1 MKTFWRV
8 LAVLVVFPAV
18 SWAQIGKI
26 TSPSSGATPDVVFAS
41 TACTSAV
48 GTDAYACS
56 PATTPCPAALANGQY
71 VFLTTDVANTGAAT
85 FAYCGLAAKAIVWPS
100 PTASVALATGDM
112 LANVGYLLQYN
123 ATGDNWKLG
132 FSSNTPSVAAN
143 NTWTG
148 TQTLNSTL
156 SAAALTASSGSI
168 TITPSDQGLIMG
180 TASTLGGIYRLTASN
195 ITALATG
202 TTNNA
207 WHVEE
212 FADTGFPFANGP
224 CGASTCTDPQL
235 IVHTSAQDTTQFVGY
250 SAVGASGGAVKTLT
264 ESSAT
269 TVFGCPSAALHSLGC
284 EVRYHVEACDA
295 TDCQTRS
302 GRNFI
307 SGTNKA
313 GTMTCA
319 VAAASEAAD
328 GSTYVSSTGAGT
340 LTYAATA
347 TTGTAEC
354 IFNLNAVAS
363 LTQTSLFVQYQVNNL
378 GPGQVTR
385 K

>member
-132 FSSNTPSVAAN
+132 FSSNTPSVAAS
-143 NTWTG
+143 NTFSAA
-148 TQTLNSTL
+148 QTL
-156 SAAALTASSGSI
+156 SAGATIALNNGI
-168 TITPSDQGLIMG
+168 IFG
-180 TASTLGGIYRLTASN
+180 TANTGNLYSLNAQTPD
-195 ITALATG
+195 ALAFLTG
-202 TTNNA
+202 NVSNA
-207 WHVEE
+207 FTVFEA
-212 FADTGFPFANGP
+212 ADLAFDFNNGP
-224 CGASTCTDPQL
+224 CGTSACADPTF
-235 IVHTSAQDTTQFVGY
+235 ITHTSVQDTTQYWGDSVAY
-250 SAVGASGGAVKTLT
+250 GAGGATKTLT

-269 TVFGCPSAALHSLGC
+269 AAVRIPVAALTGTGGRI
-284 EVRYHVEACDA
+284 EYTIYAADA
-295 TDCQTRS
+295 TDNAVRS
-302 GRNFI
+302 GSIGFAVVAKGTTETCTL
-307 SGTNKA
+307 SG
-313 GTMTCA
+313 
-319 VAAASEAAD
+319 ASEAAD
-328 GSTYVSSTGAGT
+328 GSVLAASSAST
-340 LTYAATA
+340 LTYAITCD
-347 TTGTAEC
+347 TTPA
-354 IFNLNAVAS
+354 NAVDIAFNAVSS
-363 LTQTSLFVQYQVNNL
+363 LTQTTLQIRYKVRLY
-378 GPGQVTR
+378 GPGLPARQ
-385 K
+385 